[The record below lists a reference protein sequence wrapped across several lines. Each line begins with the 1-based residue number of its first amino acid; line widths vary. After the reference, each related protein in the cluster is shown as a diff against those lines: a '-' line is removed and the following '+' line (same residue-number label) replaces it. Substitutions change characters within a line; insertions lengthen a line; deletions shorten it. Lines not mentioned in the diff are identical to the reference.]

1 MTAEAAGAANPAGPG
16 GWACAGPVARVR
28 GVGVTYE
35 ASDRLARIVLDR
47 PEAGNALDLE
57 MARALREAVERALG
71 DPYVDILTLT
81 ANGAD
86 FCVGSDTSAAEQAE
100 DPTTAV
106 FELAAA
112 LEELFSLLNSSSKL
126 VLVGVQGLAAGS
138 GLGLVLAGDLAFC
151 AGDTTFRVPPKGGT
165 GAPDPGLAWLL
176 PRAIGQ
182 QRALSFG
189 LGGRTLDAATA
200 DDWGIA
206 ELAPAGDVAAALQDA
221 ASNLGGKHLWANS
234 EMRRLLHASWETSRT
249 ELSQS
254 EAVTLVRALLN
265 RNRG

>member
-1 MTAEAAGAANPAGPG
+1 M
-16 GWACAGPVARVR
+16 
-28 GVGVTYE
+28 GVTYE
-35 ASDRLARIVLDR
+35 ASERLARIVLDR
-47 PEAGNALDLE
+47 PEAGNALDLT
-57 MARALREAVERALG
+57 MARELRDAIQGALW
-71 DPYVDILTLT
+71 DPYVDIITLT
-81 ANGAD
+81 ANGPD
-86 FCVGSDTSAAEQAE
+86 FCVGSDTSEAERAE

-112 LEELFSLLNSSSKL
+112 LEELFALLNSSSKL

-138 GLGLVLAGDLAFC
+138 GLGLVLAGDLAFS
-151 AGDTTFRVPPKGGT
+151 AEDATFRVPPTGGI

-189 LGGRTLDAATA
+189 LGARTLDAATA

-206 ELAPAGDVAAALQDA
+206 ELAPGGDVAAALQETA
-221 ASNLGGKHLWANS
+221 GKLGGTHLWANS

-254 EAVTLVRALLN
+254 EAATLVRALLN
-265 RNRG
+265 RSRS

>member
-1 MTAEAAGAANPAGPG
+1 M
-16 GWACAGPVARVR
+16 
-28 GVGVTYE
+28 GVTYE
-35 ASDRLARIVLDR
+35 ASNRLAQLVLDR
-47 PEAGNALDLE
+47 PEAGNALDLD
-57 MARALREAVERALG
+57 MARELHEQVRRALA

-81 ANGAD
+81 ANGSD
-86 FCVGSDTSAAEQAE
+86 FCVGSDTSEAEQSD

-112 LEELFSLLNSSSKL
+112 LEELFTLLNSSAKL

-138 GLGLVLAGDLAFC
+138 GLGLVLAGDLAFSS
-151 AGDTTFRVPPKGGT
+151 GDASFRVPPKGGT

-200 DDWGIA
+200 DGWGIA
-206 ELAPAGDVAAALQDA
+206 ELAPDGDVPAALRDA
-221 ASNLGGKHLWANS
+221 AENLGGKHLWANS

-265 RNRG
+265 RQQRR

>member
-1 MTAEAAGAANPAGPG
+1 MTTGDGAPQRAWAPG
-16 GWACAGPVARVR
+16 DAMAKVVD
-28 GVGVTYE
+28 VGVTYE

-47 PEAGNALDLE
+47 PEAGNALDLD
-57 MARALREAVERALG
+57 MARALREQVERALG

-81 ANGAD
+81 ANGED
-86 FCVGSDTSAAEQAE
+86 FCLGSDTTDAEAAD

-126 VLVGVQGLAAGS
+126 VLVGVHGRAMGA

-151 AGDTTFRVPPKGGT
+151 AQDATFCVAPKGGT

-189 LGGRTLDAATA
+189 LGGRTLDASTA

-206 ELAPAGDVAAALQDA
+206 ELAPDGDVAAALKA
-221 ASNLGGKHLWANS
+221 AADNLGGEHLWANS

-254 EAVTLVRALLN
+254 EAVTLVRALLT
-265 RNRG
+265 RNKA

>member
-1 MTAEAAGAANPAGPG
+1 M
-16 GWACAGPVARVR
+16 
-28 GVGVTYE
+28 GVTYE

-47 PEAGNALDLE
+47 PEAGNALDLD
-57 MARALREAVERALG
+57 MARELREQVQRALA

-81 ANGAD
+81 GNGTD
-86 FCVGSDTSAAEQAE
+86 FCVGSDTSKAEQSE

-112 LEELFSLLNSSSKL
+112 LEELFALLNSSAKI

-151 AGDTTFRVPPKGGT
+151 SGDSCFRVPPKGGT

-200 DDWGIA
+200 DSWGIA
-206 ELAPAGDVAAALQDA
+206 ELAPDGDVPAALRDA
-221 ASNLGGKHLWANS
+221 AENLGGKHLWANS

-265 RNRG
+265 RQRRR

>member
-1 MTAEAAGAANPAGPG
+1 M
-16 GWACAGPVARVR
+16 
-28 GVGVTYE
+28 GVTYE
-35 ASDRLARIVLDR
+35 ASDRLANIVLDR
-47 PEAGNALDLE
+47 PDAGNALDLA
-57 MARALREAVERALG
+57 MARDLRETVQRALG
-71 DPYVDILTLT
+71 DPYVDILSLT
-81 ANGAD
+81 ATGTD
-86 FCVGSDTSAAEQAE
+86 FCVGSDTREAEQSE

-151 AGDTTFRVPPKGGT
+151 TQDATFRVPPKGGT

-189 LGGRTLDAATA
+189 LGARTLDAGTA

-206 ELAPAGDVAAALQDA
+206 ELAPDGDI
-221 ASNLGGKHLWANS
+221 ASTLRETAENLGGKHLWANS

-254 EAVTLVRALLN
+254 EAATLVRALLN
-265 RNRG
+265 RNRS

>member
-1 MTAEAAGAANPAGPG
+1 MTPVSSTWANSD
-16 GWACAGPVARVR
+16 PVTMVR

-35 ASDRLARIVLDR
+35 ASDRLVRIVLDR
-47 PEAGNALDLE
+47 PEAGNALDLD
-57 MARALREAVERALG
+57 MARELHAQVQRALG

-81 ANGAD
+81 ANGSD
-86 FCVGSDTSAAEQAE
+86 FCVGSDTSKAEQAD

-112 LEELFSLLNSSSKL
+112 LEELFTLLNSSAKL

-151 AGDTTFRVPPKGGT
+151 SDDASFRVPPKGGT

-189 LGGRTLDAATA
+189 LGGRTLDATTA
-200 DDWGIA
+200 DSWGIA
-206 ELAPAGDVAAALQDA
+206 ELAPDGDVPAALSDA
-221 ASNLGGKHLWANS
+221 AENLGGKHLWANS

-265 RNRG
+265 RQRH

>member
-1 MTAEAAGAANPAGPG
+1 MSAHGRPPSTDWGVSQ
-16 GWACAGPVARVR
+16 PVAMVGR
-28 GVGVTYE
+28 VGVTYE
-35 ASDRLARIVLDR
+35 ASDRLANIVLDR

-57 MARALREAVERALG
+57 MARDLREQVQRALG
-71 DPYVDILTLT
+71 DPYVDILSLT
-81 ANGAD
+81 ATGTD
-86 FCVGSDTSAAEQAE
+86 FCVGSDTRAAEQSE

-151 AGDTTFRVPPKGGT
+151 TQDATFRVPPKGGT

-189 LGGRTLDAATA
+189 LGGRTLDASTA
-200 DDWGIA
+200 GDWGIA
-206 ELAPAGDVAAALQDA
+206 EPVAPDGDVTATLRDA
-221 ASNLGGKHLWANS
+221 AENLGGKHLWANS

-265 RNRG
+265 RNRS

>member
-1 MTAEAAGAANPAGPG
+1 MVGCVGVSYEAAG
-16 GWACAGPVARVR
+16 
-28 GVGVTYE
+28 
-35 ASDRLARIVLDR
+35 RLADIVLDR
-47 PEAGNALDLE
+47 PGAGNALDLDL
-57 MARALREAVERALG
+57 ARDLRDAVQRALA

-81 ANGAD
+81 ANGPD
-86 FCVGSDTSAAEQAE
+86 FCVGSDTSTAEAAE

-112 LEELFSLLNSSSKL
+112 LEELFALLNSSSKL

-151 AGDTTFRVPPKGGT
+151 AEDATFRVPPKGGT

-189 LGGRTLDAATA
+189 LGARTLDAVTA

-206 ELAPAGDVAAALQDA
+206 ELAPGGDVPAALRDA
-221 ASNLGGKHLWANS
+221 AENLGGTHLWANS

-265 RNRG
+265 RNRS

>member
-1 MTAEAAGAANPAGPG
+1 MAK
-16 GWACAGPVARVR
+16 VR

-35 ASDRLARIVLDR
+35 SSDRLARIVLDR

-71 DPYVDILTLT
+71 DPYVDIMTLT
-81 ANGAD
+81 ANGTD
-86 FCVGSDTSAAEQAE
+86 FCLGSDTSDAESAD

-112 LEELFSLLNSSSKL
+112 LEELFALLNSSSKL
-126 VLVGVQGLAAGS
+126 VLVGVHGRAMGS

-151 AGDTTFRVPPKGGT
+151 ADDATFCVAPKGGT

-206 ELAPAGDVAAALQDA
+206 ELAPGGDVPAALKDA
-221 ASNLGGKHLWANS
+221 ADNLGGKHLWANS

-265 RNRG
+265 RNRA

>member
-1 MTAEAAGAANPAGPG
+1 MILGVGTCRRGTM
-16 GWACAGPVARVR
+16 VR

-47 PEAGNALDLE
+47 PGAGNALDL
-57 MARALREAVERALG
+57 ALARDLHQQVQRALA

-81 ANGAD
+81 ANGTD
-86 FCVGSDTSAAEQAE
+86 FCVGSDTSEAEQAD

-112 LEELFSLLNSSSKL
+112 LEELFTLLNSSAKI

-151 AGDTTFRVPPKGGT
+151 SEDACFRVPAKGGT

-200 DDWGIA
+200 DSWGIA
-206 ELAPAGDVAAALQDA
+206 ELAPDGDVPAALRDA
-221 ASNLGGKHLWANS
+221 AESLGGKHLWANS

-265 RNRG
+265 RQQRR

>member
-1 MTAEAAGAANPAGPG
+1 M
-16 GWACAGPVARVR
+16 
-28 GVGVTYE
+28 GVTYE
-35 ASDRLARIVLDR
+35 ASAGLARIVLDR
-47 PEAGNALDLE
+47 PGAGNALDLE
-57 MARALREAVERALG
+57 MARALRRQVERAIG

-81 ANGAD
+81 ATGAD
-86 FCVGSDTSAAEQAE
+86 FCVGSDTSTAEQSA

-151 AGDTTFRVPPKGGT
+151 SGDATFRVPPKGGS

-182 QRALSFG
+182 QRALSFA
-189 LGGRTLDAATA
+189 LGGRTLDASTA
-200 DDWGIA
+200 DRWGIA
-206 ELAPAGDVAAALQDA
+206 GLAADDDLQAALRDA
-221 ASNLGGKHLWANS
+221 AEGLGGQHLWANT

-254 EAVTLVRALLN
+254 EAATLVRALLN

>member
-1 MTAEAAGAANPAGPG
+1 M
-16 GWACAGPVARVR
+16 VR

-47 PEAGNALDLE
+47 PDAGNALDLE
-57 MARALREAVERALG
+57 MARELHAQVQRALD

-81 ANGAD
+81 ANGPD
-86 FCVGSDTSAAEQAE
+86 FCVGSDTSTAEKQA

-112 LEELFSLLNSSSKL
+112 LEELFALLNSSAKL

-138 GLGLVLAGDLAFC
+138 GLGLVLAGDLAFSS
-151 AGDTTFRVPPKGGT
+151 GDASFRVPPKGGT

-200 DDWGIA
+200 DSWGIA
-206 ELAPAGDVAAALQDA
+206 ELAPDGDVAAALGDA
-221 ASNLGGKHLWANS
+221 AANLGGKHLWANS
-234 EMRRLLHASWETSRT
+234 EMRRLLHSSWETSRT

-265 RNRG
+265 RQRR

>member
-1 MTAEAAGAANPAGPG
+1 M
-16 GWACAGPVARVR
+16 
-28 GVGVTYE
+28 GVTYE
-35 ASDRLARIVLDR
+35 ASDRLARVVLDR
-47 PEAGNALDLE
+47 PEAGNALDLG
-57 MARALREAVERALG
+57 MARELHEQVQRALA

-86 FCVGSDTSAAEQAE
+86 FCVGSDTSEAEQAD

-112 LEELFSLLNSSSKL
+112 LEELFTLLNSSAKL

-151 AGDTTFRVPPKGGT
+151 SADACFRVPPKGGT

-200 DDWGIA
+200 DSWGIA
-206 ELAPAGDVAAALQDA
+206 ELAPDGDVSSALRDA
-221 ASNLGGKHLWANS
+221 AENLGGKHLWANS

-265 RNRG
+265 RQRR

>member
-1 MTAEAAGAANPAGPG
+1 MSDPG
-16 GWACAGPVARVR
+16 GGARSPEPGARTAPVTMVR

-35 ASDRLARIVLDR
+35 ASDRLAKIVLDR
-47 PEAGNALDLE
+47 SSDGNALDLE
-57 MARALREAVERALG
+57 MTRALHRQVERALG

-81 ANGAD
+81 ANGPD
-86 FCVGSDTSAAEQAE
+86 FCVGSDTREAERAE

-112 LEELFSLLNSSSKL
+112 LEELFAVLNSSSKI

-151 AGDTTFRVPPKGGT
+151 AGDATFRVPPKGGT

-189 LGGRTLDAATA
+189 LGGRTLDATTA

-206 ELAPAGDVAAALQDA
+206 ELAPDGDVQAALRDA
-221 ASNLGGKHLWANS
+221 AENLGGKHLWANS

-265 RNRG
+265 RNRS

>member
-1 MTAEAAGAANPAGPG
+1 M
-16 GWACAGPVARVR
+16 VR

-35 ASDRLARIVLDR
+35 ASDSLARIVLDR
-47 PEAGNALDLE
+47 PDAGNALDLA
-57 MARALREAVERALG
+57 MARELHEQIERALA
-71 DPYVDILTLT
+71 DPYVDILALT
-81 ANGAD
+81 ANGKD
-86 FCVGSDTSAAEQAE
+86 FCVGSDISRAEKAD

-112 LEELFSLLNSSSKL
+112 LEELFTLLNNSSKI

-138 GLGLVLAGDLAFC
+138 GLGLVLASDLTFC
-151 AGDTTFRVPPKGGT
+151 SDTASFRVPPKGGT

-182 QRALSFG
+182 QRALRFG
-189 LGGRTLDAATA
+189 LGGRTLDAPTA
-200 DDWGIA
+200 ESWGIV
-206 ELAPAGDVAAALQDA
+206 ELAPDGDVEAALHDA
-221 ASNLGGKHLWANS
+221 AENLGGKHLWANS

-265 RNRG
+265 RNKG

>member
-1 MTAEAAGAANPAGPG
+1 M
-16 GWACAGPVARVR
+16 VQ

-47 PEAGNALDLE
+47 PEAGNALDLD
-57 MARALREAVERALG
+57 MARELREQVQRALA

-81 ANGAD
+81 GNGTD
-86 FCVGSDTSAAEQAE
+86 FCVGSDTSKAERAD

-112 LEELFSLLNSSSKL
+112 LEELFALLNSSAKI

-151 AGDTTFRVPPKGGT
+151 SGDACFRVPPKGGT

-200 DDWGIA
+200 DSWGIA
-206 ELAPAGDVAAALQDA
+206 ELAPDGDVPAALRDA
-221 ASNLGGKHLWANS
+221 AENLGGKHLWANS

-265 RNRG
+265 RQRR

>member
-1 MTAEAAGAANPAGPG
+1 M
-16 GWACAGPVARVR
+16 VR

-47 PEAGNALDLE
+47 PEAGNALDLD
-57 MARALREAVERALG
+57 MARELHAQVQRALG

-81 ANGAD
+81 ANGRD
-86 FCVGSDTSAAEQAE
+86 FCVGSDTSKAERAD

-112 LEELFSLLNSSSKL
+112 LEELFTLLNSSAKL

-151 AGDTTFRVPPKGGT
+151 SGDASFRVPAKGGT

-200 DDWGIA
+200 DSWGIA
-206 ELAPAGDVAAALQDA
+206 ELAPDGDVTAALGDA
-221 ASNLGGKHLWANS
+221 AENLGGKHLWANS

-265 RNRG
+265 RQRR

>member
-1 MTAEAAGAANPAGPG
+1 M
-16 GWACAGPVARVR
+16 VQ

-47 PEAGNALDLE
+47 PEAGNALDLK
-57 MARALREAVERALG
+57 MARELREHIERALG

-81 ANGAD
+81 ANGTD
-86 FCVGSDTSAAEQAE
+86 FCVGSDTSEAEQSE

-126 VLVGVQGLAAGS
+126 VLVGVRGLAAGS

-151 AGDTTFRVPPKGGT
+151 GDDATFRAAPKGGT

-200 DDWGIA
+200 DDWGVA
-206 ELAPAGDVAAALQDA
+206 ELAPGGDVAAALGDA
-221 ASNLGGKHLWANS
+221 AENLGGEHLWANS

-265 RNRG
+265 RSRN

>member
-1 MTAEAAGAANPAGPG
+1 M
-16 GWACAGPVARVR
+16 VDR
-28 GVGVTYE
+28 VGVTYT
-35 ASDRLARIVLDR
+35 ASERLARIVLDR
-47 PEAGNALDLE
+47 PEAGNALDLA
-57 MARALREAVERALG
+57 MARQLRDRLERALG
-71 DPYVDILTLT
+71 DPYVDIIVLT
-81 ANGAD
+81 ADGPD
-86 FCVGSDTSAAEQAE
+86 FCVGSDTTEAEQAD

-112 LEELFSLLNSSSKL
+112 LEELFAMLNSSSKL
-126 VLVGVQGLAAGS
+126 VLVGVHGRAMGS

-151 AGDTTFRVPPKGGT
+151 SNDASFRVSPQGGT

-182 QRALSFG
+182 RRALAFG
-189 LGGRTLDAATA
+189 LGGRTLDASTA

-206 ELAPAGDVAAALQDA
+206 EIAPDGDVPAALKDA
-221 ASNLGGKHLWANS
+221 ADNLGGKHLWANS

-254 EAVTLVRALLN
+254 EAVTLVRALLM
-265 RNRG
+265 RNKG

>member
-1 MTAEAAGAANPAGPG
+1 MSAPG
-16 GWACAGPVARVR
+16 DEPTGWGRTGPVAMV
-28 GVGVTYE
+28 GPVGVTYE
-35 ASDRLARIVLDR
+35 ATGNLARIVLDR
-47 PEAGNALDLE
+47 PQAGNALDLE
-57 MARALREAVERALG
+57 MAQALREQVERALG

-81 ANGAD
+81 ANGRD
-86 FCVGSDTSAAEQAE
+86 FCVGSDTSTAEQSS

-112 LEELFSLLNSSSKL
+112 LEELFSLLNSSTKL
-126 VLVGVQGLAAGS
+126 VLVGVRGLAAGS

-151 AGDTTFRVPPKGGT
+151 SEDATFRVQAKGGT

-189 LGGRTLDAATA
+189 LGGRTLDATTA
-200 DDWGIA
+200 DDWGVA
-206 ELAPAGDVAAALQDA
+206 ELAPEGDVATALRDA
-221 ASNLGGKHLWANS
+221 AENLGGEHLWANT

-265 RNRG
+265 RNRS